1 MSSRW
6 NQSEKRCDKSSETV
20 PIAEY
25 NILKDKYERVVIENE
40 SLIQTL
46 ELLEKTHGLTV
57 DDIVEKQGRALERNE
72 EIAKLANKYGEI
84 QKKLE
89 TVEKDLEF
97 IMSVDDDITEMKG
110 GGEASGSAR
119 PAKKPK
125 VETNEDVIM
134 LLSDDEGGNQR
145 ESNGRQSNSSHQ
157 DPFIYV

>member
-6 NQSEKRCDKSSETV
+6 DKSEKRCNKSSETV

-25 NILKDKYERVVIENE
+25 NILKDKYESLVIENE
-40 SLIQTL
+40 NLIQTL

-57 DDIVEKQGRALERNE
+57 DEIVEKQGQELERKE
-72 EIAKLANKYGEI
+72 EIAKLSNKYGEM

-89 TVEKDLEF
+89 TFEKDLEF
-97 IMSVDDDITEMKG
+97 IMSVDNDITEMMG

-125 VETNEDVIM
+125 VDTKEDVIM
-134 LLSDDEGGNQR
+134 LSDDEEGNQR
-145 ESNGRQSNSSHQ
+145 ETKGRHRNSSHQ
-157 DPFIYV
+157 DPFISM